1 MNGTSG
7 NDTLNGSASAETIF
21 GAAGNDSLSGN
32 AGNDVI
38 YGDSLSET
46 IASGAIANGGF
57 SSGLA
62 GWTTVTT
69 PAPTLTNLTGTNSA
83 LAFNTGN
90 STAGGAVEQAV
101 TTTPGA
107 AYTLGYMIGETG
119 TGNGT
124 HTFRIDILDAN
135 GNVIATRTDVV
146 ANDATQ
152 NLSITYTAVSSST
165 TIRVTNTAT
174 SNTTSSDGFIDNIV
188 NAATVDDPFS
198 ATDILSGGTGDD
210 TLYGGVGADTL
221 SGDDGNDVLY
231 GGSGSDSMLGG
242 GGNDRFVFSAIDNNA
257 GRDTSVSYSPGTI
270 TPSVVNT
277 TLTGSQ
283 SPPKM
288 ILLADGRIMH
298 VWAENGASDGVT
310 TMDLQLRI
318 FNADGTAASNQVS
331 LASWPA
337 ISGNNLFDWD
347 HLDLD
352 RLASGDVVISY
363 ARNSAETGGTE
374 PIFGIVRPNTTASGV
389 TVITSPTE
397 VQQSDVTAVESPPV
411 TTELPNGNVLF
422 VWARNGTSDDIT
434 SMTLQGR
441 IFDPSTGNFGN
452 EFQVGN
458 VAVDGSVSDFSSL
471 SVTTLTGG
479 NVVVAWWRNNAETGF
494 AEPVYTILDQTG
506 ATVAATAEIE
516 GTDNENQST
525 VWESAPVIQALPNGN
540 WIGLWVND
548 GFSDNLNS
556 MTLEARIFDASG
568 NALSGDI
575 RIGSTAVDGG
585 DDFNMSNVTVAT
597 LSDGRVVIG
606 YVETGATGASSL
618 PFFTILDTATGATI
632 VSDVS
637 IAVSPSSQTPGP
649 PLIEVLGDS
658 GYFVAVYVNG
668 NGESGV
674 STGLNYRIFDRNGN
688 AVSSEITITTAAA
701 NSALSGNQNF
711 DWDSVDLV
719 YNPTNQT
726 FTVGWVGTNDSNG
739 TGVYTSG
746 PISVSYFTS
755 PPLLTRD
762 EIVIGGETGETTG
775 DILDLSTMTESVTVA
790 FSGAEAGAVTGNSGG
805 QRITFS
811 EIERI
816 DLGLGNDSVTGGA
829 GNDWVFG
836 GSGNDTLLGEAGN
849 DILDGGAG
857 SDRLEG
863 GDGNDTLTSGL
874 GSDTLVGGA
883 GIDTADYSASAE
895 TIDINL
901 TAGTG
906 GGGDAQ
912 GDSLSEIEVIL
923 GSAFYDNVVGSAAAE
938 TLVGNGGDD
947 NLFGHGGA
955 DQLEGGT
962 GNDYLVGDVQGDAA
976 GGSDTIFGGS
986 GNDTLIGA
994 EGADSLYGGDDND
1007 LLYGG
1012 QGETGGDLLDGGAG
1026 IDTADYS
1033 FSSGG
1038 ISIDLTT
1045 GSGSGGDAQGDTLTG
1060 IEIVAGSN
1068 FADTLAGSTL
1078 SDSLFGGMGADSIA
1092 GGAGNDLLDG
1102 GMGNDT
1108 LIGGTGG
1115 DTLSGGVGEDR
1126 FVLMDGG
1133 GADRITDFDLTRING
1148 FAVDR
1153 LDVSGM
1159 TDALGNPVYWADVT
1173 ITDTVGDGSGD
1184 AILTF
1189 PNGQSVTLQ
1198 GVTPAQV
1205 TGRRNLQAIGV
1216 PCFAA
1221 GTAIRTPEGWRD
1233 VADIVAGDLVL
1244 TSEGRAEP
1252 VIWAGSRSV
1261 LQAELEA
1268 HPSLR
1273 PVKVKAGVL
1282 GNRSDIRL
1290 SPQHAVLMLLDGVEV
1305 LVRAVHLAR
1314 HGYRGCRIAEGTRRI
1329 VYHHLLLPE
1338 HAILDAD
1345 GMSAESLYPG
1355 HNAIAPL
1362 DRRAQAEIAAAV
1374 RSLTRIAR
1382 KEISEQDDLA
1392 RLYGP
1397 TVRPVLSG
1405 SEVAQAIARGALHPA
1420 LRGTA
1425 VAVGAAMSSMPACEK
1440 RPMLKLVHSAA

>member
-7 NDTLNGSASAETIF
+7 NDTLNGSASSETIF
-21 GAAGNDSLSGN
+21 GAAGNDSILAN
-32 AGNDVI
+32 AENDVV
-38 YGDSLSET
+38 YGDSQSET
-46 IASGAIANGGF
+46 IASGAITNGRF

-62 GWTTVTT
+62 GWTTSAA
-69 PAPTLTNLTGTNSA
+69 PAPTVTNLTATNSA

-90 STAGGAVEQAV
+90 TTSGGAIQQTV

-119 TGNGT
+119 TGNGS
-124 HTFRIDILDAN
+124 HTFRIDVLDAN
-135 GNVIATRTDVV
+135 GNVIATRTDTVL
-146 ANDATQ
+146 NDTTQ
-152 NLSITYTAVSSST
+152 NLSISYTAVTAST
-165 TIRVTNTAT
+165 TIRVTNTVT

-188 NAATVDDPFS
+188 NMAVAADPFAATDTLF
-198 ATDILSGGTGDD
+198 GGTGDD
-210 TLYGGVGADTL
+210 TLYGGLGADTL
-221 SGDDGNDVLY
+221 SGDDGNDVLF
-231 GGSGSDSMLGG
+231 GGSGSDSLLGG
-242 GGNDRFVFSAIDNNA
+242 GGNDRFVFGSIDNNA

-352 RLASGDVVISY
+352 LLASGDVIISY
-363 ARNSAETGGTE
+363 ARNSAEAGGVE
-374 PIFGIVRPNTTASGV
+374 PIFGIVRPNTTVSGV
-389 TVITSPTE
+389 TVVTPPTE
-397 VQQSDVTAVESPPV
+397 IQQNDVTSIESPPV

-422 VWARNGTSDDIT
+422 VWSRNGTSDDT
-434 SMTLQGR
+434 PLMTLQGR
-441 IFDPSTGNFGN
+441 IFNPTTSTFGN

-458 VAVDGSVSDFSSL
+458 VAVDGSASDFPSL

-506 ATVAATAEIE
+506 ATVAATAELE
-516 GTDNENQST
+516 GTDNESQST

-548 GFSDNLNS
+548 GFSDNLTS
-556 MTLEARIFDASG
+556 MTLEARIFDESG

-575 RIGSTAVDGG
+575 RIGTTAVDGG
-585 DDFNMSNVTVAT
+585 DDFNLSNVTVAS

-606 YVETGATGASSL
+606 YVETGATGGNAL
-618 PFFTILDTATGATI
+618 PFFSILDTATGATI

-637 IAVSPSSQTPGP
+637 IAVSPSNPNPGP
-649 PLIEVLGDS
+649 ALIEVLGDS

-668 NGESGV
+668 NGESGA
-674 STGLNYRIFDRNGN
+674 STGLNYRIFDRDGN
-688 AVSSEITITTAAA
+688 AVSSEITITSAAA

-711 DWDSVDLV
+711 DWNSVDVV
-719 YNPTNQT
+719 YDATNQS
-726 FTVGWVGTNDSNG
+726 FAVGWVGASDGNG

-775 DILDLSTMTESVTVA
+775 DILDLSPMTESVTVA
-790 FSGAEAGAVTGNSGG
+790 FSGAEAGTVTANNGG

-811 EIERI
+811 QIERI
-816 DLGLGNDSVTGGA
+816 DLGAGNDSVTGGA

-836 GSGNDTLLGEAGN
+836 GAGNDTLLGADGN

-857 SDRLEG
+857 NDSLVG
-863 GDGNDTLTSGL
+863 GAGNDTLTSGA
-874 GSDTLVGGA
+874 GADTLMGGA

-895 TIDINL
+895 TINIDL
-901 TAGTG
+901 TSGEG
-906 GGGDAQ
+906 VGGDAL
-912 GDSLSEIEVIL
+912 GDSLSSIEVVI
-923 GSAFYDNVVGSAAAE
+923 GSAFYDVIVGSAAAE

-962 GNDYLVGDVQGDAA
+962 GDDYLVGDTAGDPT
-976 GGSDTIFGGS
+976 GGSDSLLGGS

-1012 QGETGGDLLDGGAG
+1012 QGDTGGDLLDGGAG

-1033 FSSGG
+1033 FSSGAVN
-1038 ISIDLTT
+1038 IDLST

-1060 IEIVAGSN
+1060 IEIVVGSG
-1068 FADTLAGSTL
+1068 FADTLAGSTFG
-1078 SDSLFGGMGADSIA
+1078 DSLFGGAGADSIS
-1092 GGAGNDLLDG
+1092 GGAGNDVLDG
-1102 GMGNDT
+1102 GTGNDT
-1108 LIGGTGG
+1108 LIGGAGN
-1115 DTLSGGVGEDR
+1115 DTLSGGAGEDR

-1133 GADRITDFDLTRING
+1133 GADRISGFDLTRVNG
-1148 FAVDR
+1148 FALDR

-1198 GVTPAQV
+1198 GITPAQV

-1221 GTAIRTPEGWRD
+1221 GTAIRTPGGWRD
-1233 VADIVAGDLVL
+1233 VADITAGDLVL
-1244 TSEGRAEP
+1244 TREGRVEP
-1252 VIWAGSRSV
+1252 VIWSGARSV
-1261 LQAELEA
+1261 MQAELEA
-1268 HPSLR
+1268 QPSLR

-1282 GNRSDIRL
+1282 GNRRDVRL
-1290 SPQHAVLMLLDGVEV
+1290 SPQHAVLMLLDGEEV
-1305 LVRAVHLAR
+1305 LVRAIHLAR
-1314 HGYRGCRIAEGTRRI
+1314 NGYRGCRIAEGTRRI
-1329 VYHHLLLPE
+1329 AYHHLLLPK

-1345 GMSAESLYPG
+1345 GMAAESLYPG
-1355 HNAIAPL
+1355 RQAIAPL
-1362 DRRAQAEIAAAV
+1362 DRKAQAEIAAAV
-1374 RSLTRIAR
+1374 LALNHLGRE
-1382 KEISEQDDLA
+1382 EISGRADLA

-1405 SEVAQAIARGALHPA
+1405 SDVARAIARDALHPA
-1420 LRGTA
+1420 GP
-1425 VAVGAAMSSMPACEK
+1425 VAASATVSPIPARQK
-1440 RPMLKLVHSAA
+1440 RPMLQLVRSAA